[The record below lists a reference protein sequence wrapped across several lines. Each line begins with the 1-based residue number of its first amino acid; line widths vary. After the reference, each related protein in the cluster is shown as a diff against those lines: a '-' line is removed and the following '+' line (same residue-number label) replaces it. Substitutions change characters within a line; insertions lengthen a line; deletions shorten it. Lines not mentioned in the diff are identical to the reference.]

1 MKAEFINAFLTAVLN
16 ILSTMARMKA
26 KPGSPAIKEDQI
38 AKGDVTGLIGM
49 AGEQARG
56 TLAVTFTKPV
66 ILAITERMLDEK
78 LDEIDDMV
86 TDMVGEL
93 TNMVTGGAKKI
104 LSEKGYR
111 FDMAIPS
118 VISGKD
124 HVVIHK
130 SENPVV
136 VVPFSTDAGDFFV
149 ELCFEQMS

>member
-1 MKAEFINAFLTAVLN
+1 MKAEFISAFLTAVLN
-16 ILSTMARMKA
+16 ILSTMANMKA
-26 KPGSPAIKEDQI
+26 TPGTPGIKADQI

-49 AGEQARG
+49 AGEQAKG

-66 ILAITERMLDEK
+66 ILAITERMLNEK
-78 LDEIDDMV
+78 LDAIDDTV

-118 VISGKD
+118 VISGQD

-130 SENPVV
+130 SKNPVI
-136 VVPFSTDAGDFFV
+136 VVPFSTEAGDFFV
-149 ELCFEQMS
+149 ELCFEQKI

>member
-1 MKAEFINAFLTAVLN
+1 MINAEFINAFLTAALN

-26 KPGSPAIKEDQI
+26 EPGKPAIKADQV

-49 AGEQARG
+49 AGEQTRG

-66 ILAITERMLDEK
+66 ILAITERMLGEK
-78 LDEIDDMV
+78 LETIDDTV

-124 HVVIHK
+124 HIVLHISK
-130 SENPVV
+130 NPII
-136 VVPFSTDAGDFFV
+136 VVPFSTEAGDFFV
-149 ELCFEQMS
+149 ELCFEQ

>member
-1 MKAEFINAFLTAVLN
+1 MNVDFINAFLTAVLN
-16 ILSTMARMKA
+16 ILSTMANMKA
-26 KPGSPAIKEDQI
+26 EPGKPAVKTDHV

-49 AGEQARG
+49 AGEQTKG

-66 ILAITERMLDEK
+66 ILAITERMLGDK
-78 LDEIDDMV
+78 LDTIDDTV

-111 FDMAIPS
+111 FDMALPT

-124 HVVIHK
+124 HVVLHISK
-130 SENPVV
+130 GPII
-136 VVPFSTDAGDFFV
+136 VVPFSTDVGDFFV
-149 ELCFEQMS
+149 ELSFEQ